1 MYTRCNV
8 LKTIVENF
16 IKPNSY
22 HRLLRFQS
30 SATKITGNTFQD
42 YK

>member
-1 MYTRCNV
+1 MYTRGNV
-8 LKTIVENF
+8 LKNIVQNF
-16 IKPNSY
+16 ITPNSY

-42 YK
+42 FK